1 MDRQQQLYVGNLP
14 RDCDQAALEALFR
27 RYGEVRS
34 ARLVRDRSS
43 GEPRGFAFVEMEAG
57 AAEAAMAALD
67 GKPYRGQSLRVSR
80 AHQKQPRGPRALR
93 LRRRAVHRH
102 A

>member
-1 MDRQQQLYVGNLP
+1 MDRQQLYVGNLP
-14 RDCDQAALEALFR
+14 TDCEQGALEALFR
-27 RYGEVRS
+27 PYGEVCS

-43 GEPRGFAFVEMEAG
+43 GEPRGFAFVEMEVR

-67 GKPYRGQSLRVSR
+67 GQPYQGQRLRVNR